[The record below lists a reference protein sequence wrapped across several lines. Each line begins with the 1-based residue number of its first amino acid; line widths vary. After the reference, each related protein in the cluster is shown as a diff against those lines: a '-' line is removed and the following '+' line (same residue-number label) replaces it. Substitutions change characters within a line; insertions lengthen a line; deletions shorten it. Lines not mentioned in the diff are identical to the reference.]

1 MTDDTAPDTP
11 PPTEPAPDGLTV
23 EQGAIIATVIF
34 EPTVKRMAIL
44 ISSLIQQTGSGDYA
58 LWAPLSAMD
67 HTIRDLEWS
76 KVPPEAAQQFA
87 ALAAT
92 VLHRYADRMTAYL
105 TRLEQYATDPAAPFP
120 TLDPWTEHDTIA
132 CYDAAIPAAPPAP
145 TAIPVDPPPSEKEPT
160 DASV

>member
-1 MTDDTAPDTP
+1 MTDDTAPAPP

-23 EQGAIIATVIF
+23 EQGALIATVIF

-76 KVPPEAAQQFA
+76 KVPPAAAQQFA

-105 TRLEQYATDPAAPFP
+105 TRLEQYATAPTAPFP

-132 CYDAAIPAAPPAP
+132 CYDAAAIPAAPSAPPAP
-145 TAIPVDPPPSEKEPT
+145 TDPPPQEPPN
-160 DASV
+160 APV